1 MTFKGLGERTMQ
13 QKYMNQARML
23 ANKVKKKYRHLRK
36 RYAKQNIEIFRLYDW
51 DIPEIR
57 AVVDWYAG
65 HLVIGEYSRM
75 QSTPDWLPLM
85 GKSVADAL
93 GVPEEKLYL
102 KIRRAGV
109 QEGKRYERIGHKNLM
124 IPMRE
129 RDLAFYINPSD
140 YVDTGLFSDHRD
152 TRMMVKE
159 LAAGKKFLNLYC
171 YTGAFTCYAAKGGAD
186 HTVSVDRSETA
197 IRWVKE
203 NLELNGIDGPEHI
216 LIRKDTIDFLK
227 RPGKGYRDFDLA
239 VVDPPSYSTTRMTN
253 RHFDV
258 ARDHPQMLNL
268 TFNLMKAGGIVF
280 FSTNHQN
287 FELKTDQLSV
297 SDIKEITTQTIP
309 EDYQSKRKQI
319 HRCWKMII

>member
-1 MTFKGLGERTMQ
+1 MQ

-23 ANKVKKKYRHLRK
+23 ADRVKKRYRHLRK

-65 HLVIGEYSRM
+65 HLVMGEYSRK

-85 GKSVADAL
+85 GKFVADAL
-93 GVPEEKLYL
+93 EVPEEKVHL
-102 KIRRAGV
+102 KIRRAGA
-109 QEGKRYERIGHKNLM
+109 QEGKRYERIAHKNLM
-124 IPMRE
+124 IPMHE
-129 RDLAFYINPSD
+129 RDLEFYINPSD
-140 YVDTGLFSDHRD
+140 YVDTGLFSDHRN
-152 TRMMVKE
+152 TRMMVRE
-159 LAAGKKFLNLYC
+159 LAAGKTFLNLYC
-171 YTGAFTCYAAKGGAD
+171 YTGSFTCYAAKGGARQ
-186 HTVSVDRSETA
+186 TVSVDRSETA
-197 IRWVKE
+197 IGWVKK
-203 NLELNGIDGPEHI
+203 NLELNGLERPEHI
-216 LIRKDTIDFLK
+216 LIRKDTLDFLK
-227 RPGKGYRDFDLA
+227 KPGKTSRGFDLA
-239 VVDPPSYSTTRMTN
+239 VVDPPSYSTTRMGS

-258 ARDHPQMLNL
+258 ARDHPRMLNL
-268 TFNLMKAGGIVF
+268 TFELMKPGAIVF

-287 FELKTDQLSV
+287 FELKSDQLSV